1 LRERVREL
9 ERERVTVQQAAARLS
24 ITESAV
30 RKRARKGDLRSEK
43 VLEGNRERLYVFLDP
58 DAEPFP
64 EPFREKYMRS
74 LEDRVKTLEDEV
86 MRQQAIILSMSQS
99 LRALTGAPE
108 APQGVEEAQEVVDLR
123 PSTEGERETTRP
135 PATSA
140 SNSRLG
146 MSGWALAVGA
156 IATLLSWFLFMRV
169 FWFSSGSAVPDFFVI
184 LPVLVPLLSGLWAGS
199 TKRPSLPWF
208 SSPHRWLRR
217 GGRSALAIAVFAA
230 GVPSATPWMASH
242 IRALIVCPQIAARIE
257 ERVAERIAE
266 AQGGAVWVPPS
277 PEFCLN
283 LTAAR
288 LAIQDILT
296 FMEIAAVLIFV
307 AAAVASLAFM
317 SGAFLGNALRRF
329 GVLGTPKEQPQ
340 GEDEEAQEEEVW
352 SPRKEAR
359 WGLAGTVIASLIT
372 AVASVVAAYLS
383 SQQ

>member
-1 LRERVREL
+1 VREL
-9 ERERVTVQQAAARLS
+9 ERERVTVQQAAARLG

-58 DAEPFP
+58 DAEQVP

-108 APQGVEEAQEVVDLR
+108 ASQGVEEAHQEEAGH
-123 PSTEGERETTRP
+123 PSTGGARRERTRP

-140 SNSRLG
+140 PTSRLG

-156 IATLLSWFLFMRV
+156 IATLLAWANASWALFVNRKG
-169 FWFSSGSAVPDFFVI
+169 WFGPFDSGALI
-184 LPVLVPLLSGLWAGS
+184 LALPVLVPLLSGLWAGS

-217 GGRSALAIAVFAA
+217 SGRSVLRTALFASGIPAWA
-230 GVPSATPWMASH
+230 GFSVGVYIGVTP
-242 IRALIVCPQIAARIE
+242 PN
-257 ERVAERIAE
+257 
-266 AQGGAVWVPPS
+266 VPP
-277 PEFCLN
+277 LQRAVITLVGN
-283 LTAAR
+283 L
-288 LAIQDILT
+288 LL
-296 FMEIAAVLIFV
+296 VPPL
-307 AAAVASLAFM
+307 SLLPFL
-317 SGAFLGNALRRF
+317 SGAFLGNALRRV
-329 GVLGTPKEQPQ
+329 GLLGTPKEPPE
-340 GEDEEAQEEEVW
+340 GEEEGDQEEEVW

-359 WGLAGTVIASLIT
+359 WGLAGTVLAALIS
-372 AVASVVAAYLS
+372 ALASVVAAS
-383 SQQ
+383 INQ